1 MESLFESSPTTLN
14 AARLAEKIEN
24 AFKRYKVNMEITH
37 RWSASDRAIFEV
49 KLKGETRETQ
59 LLARLSDVQLRLKL
73 PLFQSFKQDYT
84 IYIVASNREIVY
96 DHLPQIFG
104 SPQYRDACKKMLL
117 PYVVGFDAVGR
128 LIIVDLSKL
137 PHLLVAGATN
147 SGKTVGVQVLITS
160 IIYRKRPSC
169 VNLILIDVG
178 ASDLLPFE
186 GVPHLSCPVIRDRNK
201 ASQVLEKLRNEMER
215 RITMQSSDNESFK
228 KLPRLVLVIDEFPA
242 LFVGVEDKRL
252 VKLMTDA
259 VSALLQ
265 RGRHAKMHVVLAAQ
279 NPTMQNMKVDLGNIT
294 GRIAFKCAKRNF
306 SETILD
312 ERGAENLLGKG
323 DMYFKSPEFSELKR
337 IQGTYITSSELNRVI
352 QSIKASSFRL
362 SIGKYRINLSDN
374 SSRDMGNDLEVDL
387 NANSHHSKQDVDGRM
402 FAQIM
407 IWALGQNEI
416 SCNAVMKAFGYGWNR
431 ASHFIERLC
440 EAGIVGELDAKLPR
454 KVIPQTMA
462 EVSEKAKDFLQDCG
476 YTEDM
481 VAETIRNRDNG

>member
-1 MESLFESSPTTLN
+1 MENLFDSSFKTN
-14 AARLAEKIEN
+14 AWWLAEKIEKT
-24 AFKRYKVNMEITH
+24 FRRYKVNMEIIDCGTFH
-37 RWSASDRAIFEV
+37 DRAIFEV
-49 KLKGETRETQ
+49 KLKGETREEQ
-59 LLARLSDVQLRLKL
+59 LLARVSDVQLRLKL
-73 PLFQSFKQDYT
+73 PLFQTFKQDFT
-84 IYIVASNREIVY
+84 IYIVASDQEIVY
-96 DHLPQIFG
+96 DHLPQIFC
-104 SPQYRDACKKMLL
+104 SPQYMDACNKMLL

-147 SGKTVGVQVLITS
+147 SGKTVGVKVLITS
-160 IIYRKRPSC
+160 IIYRKRPSR

-215 RITMQSSDNESFK
+215 RITIQCSDNETFK

-242 LFVGVEDKRL
+242 LFVGMEDKRM

-279 NPTMQNMKVDLGNIT
+279 NPTAQNMKVDLGNIT

-337 IQGTYITSSELNRVI
+337 IQGTYIAPNELNRVI
-352 QSIKASSFRL
+352 STIKTQSPLL
-362 SIGKYRINLSDN
+362 SIGKYKLKLSDK
-374 SSRDMGNDLEVDL
+374 SSRDLGNDLAVDLDVDL
-387 NANSHHSKQDVDGRM
+387 NHSKQDADRRM
-402 FAQIM
+402 FAQIVL
-407 IWALGQNEI
+407 WALGQNEI

-431 ASHFIERLC
+431 ASHFIDRLC
-440 EAGIVGELDAKLPR
+440 EVGIVGELDAKLPR
-454 KVIPQTMA
+454 KVIPQTVDEM
-462 EVSEKAKDFLQDCG
+462 SDKIKDFLQSCG
-476 YTEDM
+476 YSGDM
-481 VAETIRNRDNG
+481 VAETIRNRDNS